1 MVEKWY
7 LYAVLLFRMYIL
19 FEPLTDLPQIL
30 NGELSETAEIFLVWF
45 QSCMLGGFIL
55 LSGKLL
61 VSRQSWLIP
70 HGQP

>member
-30 NGELSETAEIFLVWF
+30 NGELS
-45 QSCMLGGFIL
+45 
-55 LSGKLL
+55 
-61 VSRQSWLIP
+61 
-70 HGQP
+70 